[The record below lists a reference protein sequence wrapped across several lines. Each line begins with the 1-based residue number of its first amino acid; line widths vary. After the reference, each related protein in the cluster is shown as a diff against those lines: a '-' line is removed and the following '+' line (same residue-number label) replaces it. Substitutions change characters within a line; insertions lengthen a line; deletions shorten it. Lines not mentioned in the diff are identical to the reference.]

1 MNVDVLALCDAAT
14 DQQGKLN
21 ILGAFDTIFAKEV
34 PWMHPQCSVALR
46 LRFQRI
52 EEGKH
57 KIRIHLV
64 DEDGNLI
71 IPSLDA
77 DLQVKLPANQD
88 SASVNM
94 VLNLQ
99 RLKLEHYGTYAAN
112 LAVDG
117 RQEGS
122 IPLYVKEPPQR
133 GDQEERK

>member
-1 MNVDVLALCDAAT
+1 MNVEVLTLCDAAT
-14 DQQGKLN
+14 DQRGKLN
-21 ILGAFDTIFAKEV
+21 MLGAFDTIIAKNV
-34 PWMHPQCSVALR
+34 PAIHPQCSVALR

-57 KIRIHLV
+57 KVRIHLV

-88 SASVNM
+88 SVSVNL
-94 VLNLQ
+94 VLNLHG
-99 RLKLEHYGTYAAN
+99 LKLARHGTYAIN
-112 LAVDG
+112 LAIDG

-122 IPLYVKEPPQR
+122 IPLYVKEPLQR
-133 GDQEERK
+133 GE